1 MEGAYW
7 TIWSQQNPTASLGN
21 IVVGSRIL
29 KVLPPS
35 VEKATLQL
43 AETKITPLPLAP
55 LGSAQAAAE
64 SPLHPS
70 PAPVIPTELFLS
82 NLIAGGSPI
91 GARWVSVPVGVG
103 APGTSG
109 FVGTG
114 GAPELTSLSIRGGRG
129 GYRPPSTLCGGTWL
143 VPSCPEPSGGG
154 GMTTNV

>member
-1 MEGAYW
+1 MKRSIEGAYW
-7 TIWSQQNPTASLGN
+7 MIWSQQNPTASLGN

-55 LGSAQAAAE
+55 LGSAHAAAA

-70 PAPVIPTELFLS
+70 PAPLIPTELFLS
-82 NLIAGGSPI
+82 NLIAGGSPM
-91 GARWVSVPVGVG
+91 GAGMASVPVGVR
-103 APGTSG
+103 APGTAG

-114 GAPELTSLSIRGGRG
+114 GAPSLTSLSMRGRRGG
-129 GYRPPSTLCGGTWL
+129 
-143 VPSCPEPSGGG
+143 
-154 GMTTNV
+154 